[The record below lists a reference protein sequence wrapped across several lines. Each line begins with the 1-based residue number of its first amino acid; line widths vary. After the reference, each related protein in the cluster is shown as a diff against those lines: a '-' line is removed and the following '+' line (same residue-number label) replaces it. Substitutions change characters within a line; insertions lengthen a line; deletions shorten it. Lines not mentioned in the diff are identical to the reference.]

1 MAPCGEECT
10 ERALPTARNNIIF
23 WHSRLIAVGYAKPD
37 CHTCSAVLRIVL
49 LNNNCANQLCMNTL
63 YRQTM
68 VVSYIHFVKVQV
80 VVCGL
85 GVSIFQKLSS
95 G

>member
-1 MAPCGEECT
+1 MLNCI
-10 ERALPTARNNIIF
+10 RVHF
-23 WHSRLIAVGYAKPD
+23 VQSLIVIY
-37 CHTCSAVLRIVL
+37 TCSAVLRIVL

-68 VVSYIHFVKVQV
+68 VVSYIHFVKVHV